1 MAKKFSRKEIVAKLN
16 EVAAKGVIFEA
27 AVGSGISAK
36 WSEAGGADLIATY
49 NIAKYRMMGY
59 SRVGYF
65 PIGDAN
71 QIVLDLGKREILPL
85 IKNVPVIAG
94 VFGADPTRDMPTY
107 LDEISAAGFSGVLN
121 CPTLALLDGNFRKGI
136 EKSGFGY
143 QKEIDMI
150 AIAHGKDLFTQAFV
164 THEEEAQ
171 KMVAAGVDLVIGH
184 LGGTEPSGKGNREPL
199 IQQAAETLKKIFSA
213 ARSTRKDVLLGCH
226 GGPVAFPE
234 DLEAVKSRVPE
245 IQFFLGG
252 SSAERLPVEKPIK
265 ETVERFKKLSR

>member
-1 MAKKFSRKEIVAKLN
+1 MAIKFSRKEIVARLN
-16 EVAAKGVIFEA
+16 EVAARGVIFEA

-71 QIVLDLGKREILPL
+71 QIVLDLGKREILPQ

-94 VFGADPTRDMPTY
+94 VFGADPTRDMSTF
-107 LDEISAAGFSGVLN
+107 LDEVAAAGFSGVLN

-150 AIAHGKDLFTQAFV
+150 AVAHGKDLFTQAFV
-164 THEEEAQ
+164 TDEEEAR

-184 LGGTEPSGKGNREPL
+184 LGGTLGQRKPGPPDSASGRK
-199 IQQAAETLKKIFSA
+199 AE
-213 ARSTRKDVLLGCH
+213 KDLLRRPQRPQRCFAGMPRRAGGLP
-226 GGPVAFPE
+226 GGPGGG
-234 DLEAVKSRVPE
+234 E
-245 IQFFLGG
+245 IPG
-252 SSAERLPVEKPIK
+252 A
-265 ETVERFKKLSR
+265 